1 MDTVIDRSVIEK
13 LILFYSEAFNA
24 KDISQTVALYAQDGI
39 LMPADAPLA
48 KGHEQI
54 KSTFEFLLKTFNIN
68 IEFVV
73 DEVVISGDYAF
84 ARTNSKVRTT
94 VLANGETVSLEN
106 KELFVLHKIGGQ
118 WKISHYIFNN
128 TRKR

>member
-1 MDTVIDRSVIEK
+1 MDTTIDRSAIEK
-13 LILFYSEAFNA
+13 LIFSYSETFNA
-24 KDISQTVALYAQDGI
+24 RDIAQVVALYVQNGI

-48 KGHEQI
+48 EGHEQI
-54 KSTFEFLLKTFNIN
+54 KGTFEFLLKTFDIN
-68 IEFVV
+68 IEFVI

-94 VLANGETVSLEN
+94 VLANGETISLDN
-106 KELFVLHKIGGQ
+106 KELFVLIKMGGQ

-128 TRKR
+128 TRKH